1 MIKRILLL
9 AAAWLGGL
17 VLADAQ
23 DLLTAPSGEEIEATV
38 VEIRPGM
45 KYREYKDL
53 YYAGNYVRL
62 PGDPYSPALLGIASY
77 FVPGLG
83 QAVAGEWDRALG
95 FAGGNVLMNILIRN
109 QLEEGDDGKYYYN
122 PYSAA
127 AALYLASI
135 ALNIWS
141 TCDAVRVAKIK
152 NMYYQDLRQKR
163 AAMDWKIEPFFAA
176 APKSGPAAGPAA
188 RTTPTAG
195 LSLCITF

>member
-1 MIKRILLL
+1 
-9 AAAWLGGL
+9 
-17 VLADAQ
+17 
-23 DLLTAPSGEEIEATV
+23 
-38 VEIRPGM
+38 
-45 KYREYKDL
+45 
-53 YYAGNYVRL
+53 
-62 PGDPYSPALLGIASY
+62 
-77 FVPGLG
+77 
-83 QAVAGEWDRALG
+83 
-95 FAGGNVLMNILIRN
+95 MNILIQS

-127 AALYLASI
+127 AALYLAGI

-152 NMYYQDLRQKR
+152 NMYYQDLRQQR

-176 APKSGPAAGPAA
+176 APKSGPAAGPSA

>member
-23 DLLTAPSGEEIEATV
+23 DLLTAPSGEENEARV

-83 QAVAGEWDRALG
+83 QAVAGEWGRGLCFFGGCMLG
-95 FAGGNVLMNILIRN
+95 GIV
-109 QLEEGDDGKYYYN
+109 
-122 PYSAA
+122 P
-127 AALYLASI
+127 AALIGYNDGAFLEAGLLLYITGYLTCE
-135 ALNIWS
+135 IWS

-152 NMYYQDLRQKR
+152 NMYYQDLRQQR
-163 AAMDWKIEPFFAA
+163 AVMDWKIEPFFAA
-176 APKSGPAAGPAA
+176 APKSGPAS
-188 RTTPTAG
+188 RTMPTAG